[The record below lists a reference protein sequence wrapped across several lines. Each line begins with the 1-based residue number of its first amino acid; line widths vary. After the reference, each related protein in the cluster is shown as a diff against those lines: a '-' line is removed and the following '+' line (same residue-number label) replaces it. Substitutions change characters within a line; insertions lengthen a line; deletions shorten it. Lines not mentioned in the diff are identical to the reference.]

1 MMSSNH
7 RPLPLDPGPVPAS
20 LRDAF
25 ALSQDATRASSPLPI
40 PDEAALAAF
49 VEEEGDD
56 DARSAMVEQL
66 LASPEGMRTLAH
78 LVAARTC
85 TIDTQPR
92 HTNQRIPPGT
102 TPLSF
107 ATTPAGVRRHRASSA
122 LKPILL
128 AASLMLVSSTSW
140 YVFSLPSAGENERSL
155 GTAVELQDVVQ
166 PAAAAPI
173 TLTWKSLRTS
183 SRYRVEVLDPNDDPV
198 FATETNDTTAVVP
211 RASLK
216 PGPYR
221 WWVRSRA
228 TDGTEIRSR
237 VEKLTVR

>member
-1 MMSSNH
+1 MLSSEH

-40 PDEAALAAF
+40 PDEASLALLA
-49 VEEEGDD
+49 EDGGDD
-56 DARSAMVEQL
+56 DARSAVVEQL
-66 LASPEGMRTLAH
+66 LASPDGVRTLAH
-78 LVAARTC
+78 LVAARVATAGADDRLSDQAPA
-85 TIDTQPR
+85 TI
-92 HTNQRIPPGT
+92 
-102 TPLSF
+102 TPLAF
-107 ATTPAGVRRHRASSA
+107 AATQASRRRRVNSA

-140 YVFSLPSAGENERSL
+140 YVFTLPSAGDDLRSL
-155 GTAVELQDVVQ
+155 GSVVELQDV
-166 PAAAAPI
+166 PPSTGAAPI
-173 TLTWKSLRTS
+173 TLSWKSLRAS
-183 SRYRVEVLDPNDDPV
+183 SRYRVEVLDANDDPV
-198 FATETNDTTAVVP
+198 FATETNDTTTIVP
-211 RASLK
+211 RSSLK

-237 VEKLTVR
+237 VEKLTVH